1 MPQPMPGLA
10 KPRRGFPL
18 ARPDIAA
25 GGRYETVSRAFLH
38 VPKKVPPRQSG
49 TQTHPEKE
57 RPKVDPRLP
66 LEFISW
72 RCRKLPGTPFKI
84 VLEEAMKH
92 QQMDGNRGKPERY
105 GERGTYALRL

>member
-1 MPQPMPGLA
+1 MKLFLA
-10 KPRRGFPL
+10 LFFMFLKM
-18 ARPDIAA
+18 AH
-25 GGRYETVSRAFLH
+25 RANRVLKLH
-38 VPKKVPPRQSG
+38 I
-49 TQTHPEKE
+49 EKE

-72 RCRKLPGTPFKI
+72 RRRKLPGTPFKI